1 MSKTAKLKK
10 GQHVRQGQ
18 VIGYVGTT
26 GRSTGPHLHYE
37 VRKGGRPVNP
47 RRVQIATS
55 SQQLTGEELK
65 AFKRQKGKIL
75 ALMQEAP
82 SSIQIAQ
89 VNGQ

>member
-1 MSKTAKLKK
+1 MRKTDKLKK
-10 GQHVRQGQ
+10 GQKVRKGQ

-37 VRKGGRPVNP
+37 VRKGGRPINP
-47 RRVQIATS
+47 RRVQVAS
-55 SQQLTGEELK
+55 SGAKLTGKELR
-65 AFKRQKGKIL
+65 AFKQQKRKVL

-82 SSIQIAQ
+82 SSVQIAQ